1 MSQQDILFVQGNEAC
16 VRGALYAGLRFFA
29 GYPITPSTEVAEHL
43 AEQLP
48 RVGGKFIQMEDEIAS
63 MCAVCGASLA
73 GSKAMTATSG
83 PGFSLKQE
91 AIGYAVMAEIPCV
104 VVNVQRGGPSTG
116 LATKVAQGDVNQARW
131 GTHGD
136 HSIIVLTASSIQ
148 DVFQI
153 TVEAFNMAETYRTP
167 VILLFDEVIGHMRE
181 KLVVPAAGELPVVER
196 LHTEVQAGVNYYPY
210 LPREDGR
217 LPMQLVTHQTGP
229 QGKKVHK
236 AWVEQGTNIARELYL
251 AVVLDRGAQCLTVM
265 ASPDGGMDIEEVAA
279 KTPERIF
286 TTRLDGGHRI
296 WPFQARALLFGCG
309 LTPAQVNA
317 GTALLLN
324 LVRLAA
330 EKDAVLVEINP
341 LAVTAEGE
349 LMALDGKMDFDES
362 ALKRHPDIAALEDPE
377 ECDPLERKA
386 RELGVNYVRLSGY
399 VGTMLVLQCLFT
411 GAGPKTTALTPVVIA
426 YATTQGIDP
435 TPFVLLV
442 GMNMLHQYL
451 LPVSN
456 LPNIIGL
463 ATEEITPAE
472 LIKTGAVMSLFGAI
486 FMSIMVYTY
495 WTWIGMFG

>member
-43 AEQLP
+43 AEHLP

-181 KLVVPAAGELPVVER
+181 KLVVPAPGDLPVVER

-217 LPMQLVTHQTGP
+217 LPMSDFGGVHRYNVTGLYHDIWGFPTENPEQVSKLVYHLVDKIENRAHLLARWKEYYLDDAEHIIISYGSSARSARHLVETRRSKGDRIGLLELQTLWPFPAQLVREKTAH
-229 QGKKVHK
+229 
-236 AWVEQGTNIARELYL
+236 ARNIF
-251 AVVLDRGAQCLTVM
+251 
-265 ASPDGGMDIEEVAA
+265 VA
-279 KTPERIF
+279 EMNMGQI
-286 TTRLDGGHRI
+286 
-296 WPFQARALLFGCG
+296 
-309 LTPAQVNA
+309 
-317 GTALLLN
+317 
-324 LVRLAA
+324 
-330 EKDAVLVEINP
+330 
-341 LAVTAEGE
+341 
-349 LMALDGKMDFDES
+349 
-362 ALKRHPDIAALEDPE
+362 
-377 ECDPLERKA
+377 
-386 RELGVNYVRLSGY
+386 
-399 VGTMLVLQCLFT
+399 
-411 GAGPKTTALTPVVIA
+411 
-426 YATTQGIDP
+426 TTQVKQVVQRPDRVFLVNRMDGLMLNP
-435 TPFVLLV
+435 TD
-442 GMNMLHQYL
+442 
-451 LPVSN
+451 
-456 LPNIIGL
+456 IG
-463 ATEEITPAE
+463 
-472 LIKTGAVMSLFGAI
+472 KVMRVIEGRGF
-486 FMSIMVYTY
+486 
-495 WTWIGMFG
+495 

>member
-167 VILLFDEVIGHMRE
+167 VILLFDEVVGHMRE
-181 KLVVPAAGELPVVER
+181 KLVIPAPGELPVVER

-217 LPMQLVTHQTGP
+217 LPMSDFGGVHRYNVTGLYHDIWGFPTENPEQVSKLVYHLVDKIENRAHLLARWKEYYLDDAEHIIISYGSSARSARHLVETRRSKGDRIGLLELQTLWPFPAQLVREKTAH
-229 QGKKVHK
+229 
-236 AWVEQGTNIARELYL
+236 ARNIF
-251 AVVLDRGAQCLTVM
+251 
-265 ASPDGGMDIEEVAA
+265 VA
-279 KTPERIF
+279 EMNMGQI
-286 TTRLDGGHRI
+286 
-296 WPFQARALLFGCG
+296 
-309 LTPAQVNA
+309 
-317 GTALLLN
+317 
-324 LVRLAA
+324 
-330 EKDAVLVEINP
+330 
-341 LAVTAEGE
+341 
-349 LMALDGKMDFDES
+349 
-362 ALKRHPDIAALEDPE
+362 
-377 ECDPLERKA
+377 
-386 RELGVNYVRLSGY
+386 
-399 VGTMLVLQCLFT
+399 
-411 GAGPKTTALTPVVIA
+411 
-426 YATTQGIDP
+426 TTQVKQVVQRPDRVFLVNRMDGLMLNP
-435 TPFVLLV
+435 TD
-442 GMNMLHQYL
+442 
-451 LPVSN
+451 
-456 LPNIIGL
+456 IG
-463 ATEEITPAE
+463 
-472 LIKTGAVMSLFGAI
+472 KVMRVIEGRGF
-486 FMSIMVYTY
+486 
-495 WTWIGMFG
+495 